1 MEDITPNKINNVGQ
15 FPERIAG
22 PNAGFKL
29 RALGF
34 VYLAIGGIFLW
45 IVIKAPVI
53 LKAAVPYNYHVPH
66 ACECL
71 ECLHGYREGPDG
83 NLYCAKYLPKE
94 ILDQNISPFIKKAR
108 LIAGAVFG
116 ILGLLFAILMTV
128 AGFLWL
134 LGLWIPTKPARW
146 YTVICR
152 LAPLIIVLFWL
163 ISFSLKAI
171 YPIPPR

>member
-1 MEDITPNKINNVGQ
+1 MEDITLNKINTGGQ
-15 FPERIAG
+15 FSKRVVG
-22 PNAGFKL
+22 PHAGFKL

-34 VYLAIGGIFLW
+34 LYLAIGGIFLW
-45 IVIKAPVI
+45 SVIMAPGIIKANE
-53 LKAAVPYNYHVPH
+53 LHYYVPH

-71 ECLHGYREGPDG
+71 ECQHGYEKGPDG
-83 NLYCAKYLPKE
+83 NLYCAKYPPKE

-116 ILGLLFAILMTV
+116 ILGLLFAVLMTA

-134 LGLWIPTKPARW
+134 LGLWIPAKPARW

-152 LAPLIIVLFWL
+152 LAPLIVVLFWL
-163 ISFSLKAI
+163 IAFSMKAI
-171 YPIPPR
+171 YPIPPK

>member
-1 MEDITPNKINNVGQ
+1 MEDITLDKINTVGQ
-15 FPERIAG
+15 FPEWAVR
-22 PNAGFKL
+22 PHAGFRL
-29 RALGF
+29 RAFGF
-34 VYLAIGGIFLW
+34 LYLIVGAMFIWF
-45 IVIKAPVI
+45 VIKAPVI

-71 ECLHGYREGPDG
+71 ECRHGYIEGPDG
-83 NLYCAKYLPKE
+83 NLYCAKYPPKE
-94 ILDQNISPFIKKAR
+94 ILDQNIPPFIKKAR

-116 ILGLLFAILMTV
+116 ILGLLFAVLMTA

-134 LGLWIPTKPARW
+134 LGLWIPRKPARW

-152 LAPLIIVLFWL
+152 AAPIIVILLWI
-163 ISFSLKAI
+163 ISFFIKAI